1 MQGRVGYRLLARKYG
16 LKRDTVRYWVL
27 ANKVHMK
34 TEDKIE
40 TEEKDI
46 ADFEI
51 INSMPEFERTSYRNN
66 GSLEYTIFVGY
77 FEVGKCG
84 IDE

>member
-1 MQGRVGYRLLARKYG
+1 
-16 LKRDTVRYWVL
+16 
-27 ANKVHMK
+27 MK